1 MSGYD
6 DRNPVA
12 RALGRPV
19 RWMQILCGWALLAI
33 CFATLY
39 DIVARRLFNHSV
51 QGVNEVG
58 AYLLAIVSAFGFA
71 SALLQKAHTRV
82 DFLFPVHARFM
93 VSVSTCWPW

>member
-12 RALGRPV
+12 RVLGRPV

-51 QGVNEVG
+51 QGVNEIG
-58 AYLLAIVSAFGFA
+58 AYLLAIDRPSASPRRCCRRRIRG
-71 SALLQKAHTRV
+71 SISSS
-82 DFLFPVHARFM
+82 P
-93 VSVSTCWPW
+93 TCRS